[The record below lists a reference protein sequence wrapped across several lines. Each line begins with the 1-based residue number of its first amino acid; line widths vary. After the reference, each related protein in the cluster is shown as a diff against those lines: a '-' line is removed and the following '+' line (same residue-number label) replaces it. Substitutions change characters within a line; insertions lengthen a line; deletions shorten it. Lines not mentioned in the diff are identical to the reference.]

1 MTIEEMET
9 SIKDNATKAKA
20 ILTDE
25 AGSLEEAQALLNQ
38 NDEIKSKIE
47 ALKSI
52 DSQLLPQAEV
62 KATNEVS
69 HIMTNKIE
77 FKSTRP
83 LSQLPFEGNND
94 EKGQKAYNFG
104 KLALALAGNKKAQDY
119 VLENGLAT
127 KAVQEAVNAD
137 GGYLVQPELL
147 SELIY
152 LRAQYGSVRAN
163 ADVRTMSTEQ
173 LWIPVM
179 DTDASAYFV
188 TEGAQITSS
197 QPVFSRVEVVAKKMG
212 IIVPVSSEVSE
223 DAVIDLGSALA
234 RSMAWQFSRTEDLVC
249 TAGTGASAAQGN
261 IQGFITAGLGVSGN
275 AGVVAA
281 ASGSAANWSATTT
294 ANLRSLVAALPRQ
307 YLMPGEVKFYM
318 SRSFFEQ
325 VVCNRLDAL
334 SGNAALDLMNF
345 NDGNPTLFG
354 YPIVINDF
362 IANTA
367 AGTAGDALCA
377 FGNLRQS
384 AVLGDRR
391 DVRIQVSDQFYWEND
406 LLAYRGTQ
414 RFGFKAYRPGSSTEA
429 GGITILKRTT

>member
-77 FKSTRP
+77 FKSNKP
-83 LSQLPFEGNND
+83 LSQLPFEGTSD

-104 KLALALAGNKKAQDY
+104 KLALALAGNRKAQEY
-119 VLENGLAT
+119 VLENGLAS
-127 KAVQEAVNAD
+127 KAVNEATND
-137 GGYLVQPELL
+137 QGGYLVRDELL
-147 SELIY
+147 NQLIY
-152 LRAQYGSVRAN
+152 LRAQYGVVRRN
-163 ADVRTMSTEQ
+163 ADVRTMSSDT

-179 DTDASAYFV
+179 DGSSSTYFV

-197 QPVFSRVEVVAKKMG
+197 QPTFSRVEVLAKKMG
-212 IIVPVSSEVSE
+212 ILIPVSSEISE
-223 DAVIDLGSALA
+223 DSIVDLGAALA
-234 RSMAWQFSRTEDLVC
+234 RDMAWKFSFTEDQVC
-249 TAGTGASAAQGN
+249 TVGTGTSAAQGN
-261 IQGFITAGLGVSGN
+261 IEGFITAGLGVSGN

-281 ASGSAANWSATTT
+281 ASGSAGNWTTTTT

-307 YLMPGEVKFYM
+307 YLIPGEVKWQM
-318 SRSFFEQ
+318 SRAFFEA

-354 YPIVINDF
+354 YPIEYNDF
-362 IANTA
+362 LASTA
-367 AGTAGDALCA
+367 VGTAGDALCA

-391 DVRIQVSDQFYWEND
+391 DVRIQVSDQFYFDQD
-406 LLAYRGTQ
+406 LLAYKGTQ
-414 RFGFKAYRPGSSTEA
+414 RFGFDAYRPGTVSEA
-429 GGITILKRTT
+429 GGITILKRTS

>member
-25 AGSLEEAQALLNQ
+25 AGSLEEAQTLLNQ
-38 NDEIKSKIE
+38 NDELKSKIE

-62 KATNEVS
+62 KATNEVT

-77 FKSTRP
+77 FKSSRP
-83 LSQLPFEGNND
+83 LSQLPFEGNSD

-104 KLALALAGNKKAQDY
+104 KLALALSGNRKAQEY

-137 GGYLVQPELL
+137 GGYLVRDELL
-147 SELIY
+147 NELIY

-163 ADVRTMSTEQ
+163 ADVRTMNSDT

-188 TEGAQITSS
+188 TEGAQITGS
-197 QPVFSRVEVVAKKMG
+197 QPQFSRVEVLAKKMG

-223 DAVIDLGSALA
+223 DAIIDLGAALA

-261 IQGFITAGLGVSGN
+261 IEGFITAGLGVSGN
-275 AGVVAA
+275 AGVIAA
-281 ASGSAANWSATTT
+281 ATGSAANWNATTT
-294 ANLRSLVAALPRQ
+294 ANLRSMVAALPRQ
-307 YLMPGEVKFYM
+307 YLIPGEVKFYC
-318 SRSFFEQ
+318 SRAFFEQ
-325 VVCNRLDAL
+325 VICNRLDAL

-367 AGTAGDALCA
+367 AGTAGDALAA

-391 DVRIQVSDQFYWEND
+391 DVRIQVSDQFYFDQD
-406 LLAYRGTQ
+406 LLAYKGTQ
-414 RFGFKAYRPGSSTEA
+414 RFGWKTYRPGSSTEA
-429 GGITILKRTT
+429 GGMIILKRTT